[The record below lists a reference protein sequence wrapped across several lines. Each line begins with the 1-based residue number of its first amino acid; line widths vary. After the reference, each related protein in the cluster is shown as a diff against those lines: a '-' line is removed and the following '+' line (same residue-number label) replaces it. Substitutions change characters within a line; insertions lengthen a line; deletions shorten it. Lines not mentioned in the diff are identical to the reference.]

1 MKKVLLAT
9 LTFACLSSVAQAQ
22 ITKGT
27 IFIGTDARYNAH
39 KTPNAPVTRYK
50 HYQFTPSVGYT
61 FKDNQV
67 AGISLGYGRIDKDG
81 THENGTTD
89 YYSGGVFYRRYF
101 HLVKGLYAYGHASAD
116 YTFTD
121 SRQQYSTDYS
131 ATIRQN
137 TISLGVYPGLS
148 YRLHQ
153 RIHVDVAWRNLPT
166 LYYSNSQVKTYAL
179 GGNTET
185 RYSNFKFRNST
196 QPLSPISVGFRIG
209 LGKK

>member
-9 LTFACLSSVAQAQ
+9 LTFVGLATVAGAQ
-22 ITKGT
+22 ITRGT
-27 IFIGTDARYNAH
+27 IWVGTDARYNSH
-39 KTPNAPVTRYK
+39 KTLNAPMTRYT
-50 HYQFTPSVGYT
+50 HYQFTPSIGYT

-67 AGISLGYGRIDKDG
+67 AGISLGYGRINKDG

-101 HLVKGLYAYGHASAD
+101 KLVKGLYLYGQASVD
-116 YTFTD
+116 YTFTN
-121 SRQQYSTDYS
+121 SSQSYSTDYR

-137 TISLGVYPGLS
+137 TVSLGVYPGLS
-148 YRLHQ
+148 YQLHK
-153 RIHVDVAWRNLPT
+153 RIHVDVAWRDLPT
-166 LYYSNSQVKTYAL
+166 LYYTSSLVKSSTL

-185 RYSNFKFRNST
+185 RYNDFKFRSST
-196 QPLSPISVGFRIG
+196 QPLSPLSVGFRIG